1 MIMTYRKK
9 NLTLFGG
16 EKKSIKKKKKKRKK
30 SQYLDL
36 DPLCIYNSKA
46 SIG

>member
-16 EKKSIKKKKKKRKK
+16 EKKSIKKKEKKKERNHNI
-30 SQYLDL
+30 L
-36 DPLCIYNSKA
+36 I
-46 SIG
+46 